1 MFKDMVVALLLNS
14 MCCYVPNLQSR
25 DLAGVH
31 FTFPFMQQFISD
43 ETKWYW
49 YFLALQRLAELC
61 LFILAWFCC

>member
-1 MFKDMVVALLLNS
+1 MFKDKVVALPLNS

-31 FTFPFMQQFISD
+31 FTFHFMQQFISD